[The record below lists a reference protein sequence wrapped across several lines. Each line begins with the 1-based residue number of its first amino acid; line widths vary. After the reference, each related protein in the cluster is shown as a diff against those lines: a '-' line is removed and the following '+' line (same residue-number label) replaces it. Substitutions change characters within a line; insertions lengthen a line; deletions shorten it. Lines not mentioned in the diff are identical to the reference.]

1 MPLSA
6 SLQNRLENEL
16 ENRAAHSL
24 KRALRGAPPGVLD
37 LASNDYLGL
46 SRDAEVIEAARAT
59 ARKYGAGARASRLV
73 GGNCE
78 AHEELESA
86 LAKFKKR
93 EAALVFSSG
102 FAANLGTIGALAK
115 SDDWLFCDKRN
126 HASIVDACRFAEAKG
141 ARVRYYSNIGKLRA
155 LLESASTRSEE
166 NALRFVV
173 SDSVYSMDG
182 DLADVPRLLQ
192 LCEEFDATLLLDDAH
207 GTGVLG
213 KDGGG
218 ASSHFALD
226 ENAKTRLIEI
236 GTLSKALGSQ
246 GGFVA
251 GSQLL
256 IDFLVNA
263 ARTFIYSTGLAP
275 SPCGAARAALEII
288 AREPERVAQLHEV
301 ARVLAEKLRALDFDV
316 PPSDSAILPVLC
328 GDENRALRWSEELLQ
343 RGVWCPAI
351 RPPTV
356 PRGTSRLRVTAS
368 ASLAPQDI
376 ERAIEA
382 FASLKK

>member
-1 MPLSA
+1 MSPA
-6 SLQNRLENEL
+6 LQNRLAREL

-46 SRDAEVIEAARAT
+46 ARDDEVIEAAREAT
-59 ARKYGAGARASRLV
+59 RIYGAGARASRLI

-86 LAKFKKR
+86 LAKLKKR

-102 FAANLGTIGALAK
+102 FAANLGVIGALAVRG
-115 SDDWLFCDKRN
+115 DWLFCDKRN
-126 HASIVDACRFAEAKG
+126 HASIVDACRFAEWNG
-141 ARVRYYSNIGKLRA
+141 ARVRYYSNAEKLRA
-155 LLESASTRSEE
+155 LLELASTREAES
-166 NALRFVV
+166 ALRFVV

-182 DLADVPRLLQ
+182 DLADVPHLLQ
-192 LCEEFDATLLLDDAH
+192 LCENFDATLLLDDAH

-226 ENAKTRLIEI
+226 ENAKNRLIEI

-263 ARTFIYSTGLAP
+263 ARPFIYSTGLAP
-275 SPCGAARAALEII
+275 SSCGAARAALQII
-288 AREPERVAQLHEV
+288 AREPERVARLHEV
-301 ARVLAEKLRALDFDV
+301 ARVLAEKLRALGFDV
-316 PPSDSAILPVLC
+316 PPTASAIIPVLAL
-328 GDENRALRWSEELLQ
+328 DENRALRWSETLLQ

-356 PRGTSRLRVTAS
+356 PHGTSRLRVTAS
-368 ASLAPQDI
+368 ASLSPQDI
-376 ERAIEA
+376 ERAVVA